1 MSDNKELAR
10 YLLGQVQKGHFDK
23 AHAAALLK
31 ALGGKPAKIDIAVI
45 GLGCRFSGADSP
57 WSFWQKLCREQG
69 GGGQYSA
76 RRHQDMSYIMG
87 RQGTPRGG
95 VISVENLFPDVDR
108 FEPEQFGLLPTE
120 AALMDPSQ
128 RELLK
133 VVWQSF
139 DDAGYTPQQWSNTRT
154 GVFVGMNDSGKLSLE
169 PYLKE
174 HNVYS
179 SMGSMTG
186 WYPGRIATLL
196 NLDGPCQALDTTCSS
211 GLVALDSAVKS
222 LRRQEC
228 EQAIV
233 AGVNLLNTF
242 STASVDGLEGMNAS
256 SGISTA
262 FDDNAGGMLWGE
274 GACSLLLKPLSAA
287 VSAGDHIYGVIKGSA
302 VNHDGM
308 AVRQGQVLQRA
319 WQDAGIEP
327 EQLDYIEAH
336 GTGTLLGDSIEL
348 SAITSAF
355 KPFTRKK
362 QFCAVGSLMANIGH
376 TAGVSGLARM
386 AKVLLSLRYRR
397 LPPSPFFNVPNR
409 HMQLESSPVYI
420 QESLTDWPQQPKK
433 KLVGVS
439 AFSMSKTN
447 CHVVVEEYLAEP
459 VRDAGL
465 ARVLTVS
472 ANDENSLADQLDA
485 LLCCLSDES
494 VDLDQLCYTLNTGRQ
509 LGHCVVGI
517 GFEDRTQCLGFL
529 QTAWLWLEQKAAGDE
544 APEPLP
550 QQIVFHRFDTI
561 PTRRQVLTLTDSPT
575 EIEPVLQQVLALYRS
590 DQQVDWAAYYQ
601 QCSVCRTSLPSV
613 PRDLARCW
621 PAQSLLKPYQ
631 SMAEAPPSEVKVE
644 EVSANEELQ
653 LSGHDDNSYTEL
665 ERRIATVWAS
675 CLGYNKI
682 DVMQGFFDYGG
693 NSLSGSMLA
702 QAMSQALQQH
712 VTLEFI
718 YQYQSIAE
726 QAIALAHQPQPQL
739 EELKPDLHE
748 ITGEQPLS
756 ANQSF
761 MLGACQEL
769 DNPNRM
775 TLGGVYAIERP
786 LRPED
791 VEQAVT
797 SLDDHH
803 DILRTRFCRTAQG
816 WQQNVLPSG
825 EPPAVC
831 HIDLCGTSPG
841 ERFREIE
848 RRINEQLYVFD
859 LETKPPYTV
868 LLFTQESDQ
877 PVYIACYFH
886 HVIMDAF
893 ALKVYAEQLISLAM
907 SASQGKPP
915 IVEDKA
921 LSYFQYIS
929 ECQRYAGVIAK
940 QQQEFIDQVPLEE
953 IPRLP
958 RDIEDGI
965 NYRSAIRSFMQ
976 VIDCQT
982 TERLCYQLVK
992 QHQVAVIDVLIAAMS
1007 YSLTHWTGKEWVEIH
1022 NVITGRDIIYDRSHD
1037 FSQTLGLFSV
1047 GCDVVL
1053 QNTELSSPLAH
1064 LLDIKAQRDALPA
1077 KGVGNVITQHI
1088 EPREPGCRY
1097 DLLRKEVAINY
1108 FGDMLT
1114 DRSGGNGPV
1123 RMLDNLK
1130 VEIGDDSHI
1139 VDAAILNIWGSLEG
1153 GELKLAWGYSE
1164 NIHHES
1170 TIRAVAERYRSYL
1183 ELLAEDV
1190 ACGKSAHSDGVA

>member
-1 MSDNKELAR
+1 MSDNKALAR
-10 YLLGQVQKGHFDK
+10 YLLGQVQQGLFDK

-31 ALGGKPAKIDIAVI
+31 ALGGKPAKTEIAVV
-45 GLGCRFSGADSP
+45 GLGCRFADADSP
-57 WSFWQKLCREQG
+57 RAFWQKLCREQG

-76 RRHQDMSYIMG
+76 RRHQDMSFIMG
-87 RQGTPRGG
+87 RQGTPKEGT
-95 VISVENLFPDVDR
+95 ISVENLFADIDR
-108 FEPEQFGLLPTE
+108 FEPALFGLLPTE

-133 VVWQSF
+133 VVWQSI

-154 GVFVGMNDSGKLSLE
+154 GVFVGMNDGGKFNLE
-169 PYLKE
+169 PHLKE

-179 SMGSMTG
+179 SMGTMTG

-196 NLDGPCQALDTTCSS
+196 NLDGPCLALDTACSS

-222 LRRQEC
+222 IRRQEC

-262 FDDNAGGMLWGE
+262 FDDNAGGMQWGE
-274 GACSLLLKPLSAA
+274 GACSLLLKPLAA
-287 VSAGDHIYGVIKGSA
+287 AAAAGDHIYGVIKGSA

-348 SAITSAF
+348 SAISSAF

-376 TAGVSGLARM
+376 TAGVSGLARI
-386 AKVLLSLRYRR
+386 AKVLLALRHHR

-409 HMQLESSPVYI
+409 HMQLESSPVYV
-420 QESLTDWPQQPKK
+420 QDRLSDWPRQEKK
-433 KLVGVS
+433 KLVGIS

-447 CHVVVEEYLAEP
+447 CHVVVEEYRAEP
-459 VRDAGL
+459 AREAGV

-472 ANDENSLADQLDA
+472 ANDECSLVTQLGA
-485 LLCCLSDES
+485 LIRCISDED
-494 VDLDQLCYTLNTGRQ
+494 VDLDSLCYTLNTGRQ
-509 LGHCVVGI
+509 LHGCVFGI
-517 GFEDRTQCLGFL
+517 GFDDRAQCLGYL
-529 QTAWLWLEQKAAGDE
+529 QAARRWLEQKPAGDE
-544 APEPLP
+544 VGEPLP
-550 QQIVFHRFDTI
+550 PQVVFHRFAT
-561 PTRRQVLTLTDSPT
+561 PPARSQALAASPVGT
-575 EIEPVLQQVLALYRS
+575 ELQQVLALYRAGL
-590 DQQVDWAAYYQ
+590 QVDWSAYYQ
-601 QCSVCRTSLPSV
+601 RCPVRRTSLPSV
-613 PRDLARCW
+613 PRDQARCW
-621 PAQSLLKPYQ
+621 PAKSLLKPYR
-631 SMAEAPPSEVKVE
+631 SAGEVVATENEAPAETAADAVRL
-644 EVSANEELQ
+644 N
-653 LSGHDDNSYTEL
+653 GRDDHRYSVL
-665 ERRIATVWAS
+665 EQRIAAAWATS
-675 CLGYNKI
+675 LGYDEL
-682 DVMQGFFDYGG
+682 DVTRSFFDYGG
-693 NSLSGSMLA
+693 NSLSGSVLA
-702 QAMSQALQQH
+702 QAMSRALQQH
-712 VTLEFI
+712 VTLECL
-718 YQYQSIAE
+718 YQHQSIAE
-726 QAIALAHQPQPQL
+726 LAAVLASQPRPQL
-739 EELKPDLHE
+739 EELEPERGE

-761 MLGACQEL
+761 MLGACQAL

-786 LRPED
+786 LQPGD

-797 SLDDHH
+797 ILDSQH
-803 DILRTRFCRTAQG
+803 DILRTRFRRTGDRWRQT
-816 WQQNVLPSG
+816 VLPAG
-825 EPPAVC
+825 QPPEVC
-831 HIDLCGTSPG
+831 HIELG
-841 ERFREIE
+841 ETVPERRMAEIE
-848 RRINEQLYVFD
+848 RRINEQLYGFD
-859 LETKPPYTV
+859 LAVKAPYTV
-868 LLFTQESDQ
+868 LLFTQGAGQ
-877 PVYIACYFH
+877 PVYLACYFH

-893 ALKVYAEQLISLAM
+893 ALKVYAEQLISLAL
-907 SASQGKPP
+907 SSSQGKVPAA
-915 IVEDKA
+915 EEQA
-921 LSYFQYIS
+921 LSYFQYVA

-940 QQQEFIDQVPLEE
+940 QQREFIEQVPLEA

-958 RDIEDGI
+958 RDIEDGV

-976 VIDCQT
+976 VIDRRT

-1007 YSLTHWTGKEWVEIH
+1007 YSLAGWTGKEWVEIH
-1022 NVITGRDIIYDRSHD
+1022 NVITGRDVIYDRSHD
-1037 FSQTLGLFSV
+1037 FSRTLGLFSV

-1053 QNTELSSPLAH
+1053 QNREMASPLAH
-1064 LLDIKAQRDALPA
+1064 LLDIKAQREALPA

-1088 EPREPGCRY
+1088 EPREPGSRY

-1114 DRSGGNGPV
+1114 GDNRDDGSV
-1123 RMLDNLK
+1123 RMLDNIK
-1130 VEIGDDSHI
+1130 VDIGDDTHI
-1139 VDAAILNIWGSLEG
+1139 VDAAILNIWGHLED

-1170 TIRAVAERYRSYL
+1170 TIRAFADRYRRYL
-1183 ELLAEDV
+1183 EWLAEDV
-1190 ACGKSAHSDGVA
+1190 TGGEAG